1 MTKFVR
7 ACCIIS
13 FLGLLG
19 SANAAITF
27 DFSGTV
33 TQVGVDEVFG
43 DIAFGDPFHG
53 SFSFD
58 PFAPTLIPGNATTA
72 SYRSNSPLGMTVS
85 IDGHAFSV
93 SDGLN
98 IGIINSGLLDQYT
111 VLAQSF
117 NGDLSLELFL
127 QDNTSNALT
136 NDQLPA
142 AAPSLAAFAQR
153 DFHLSAVLGGGQI
166 QVDGQLGTL
175 AAQAVPEP
183 DSVGPFLACAIVL
196 LALARRLRRYT
207 WGSMESCVPVGN
219 RR

>member
-7 ACCIIS
+7 LCCIIS
-13 FLGLLG
+13 FFGLLG

-58 PFAPTLIPGNATTA
+58 PFAPSLIPGDPTTA
-72 SYRSNSPLGMTVS
+72 SYRSNAPLGMTVS
-85 IDGHAFSV
+85 IDGHDFSV

-98 IGIINSGLLDQYT
+98 LGILNSGLADQYT
-111 VLAQSF
+111 VLAQSGA
-117 NGDLSLELFL
+117 GDLTLELFL
-127 QDNTSNALT
+127 QDNTASVFA
-136 NDQLPA
+136 NDHLPA
-142 AAPSLAAFAQR
+142 AAPSLAAFGQR
-153 DFHLSAVLGGGQI
+153 DFHLDAVIGGGQI
-166 QVDGQLGTL
+166 QVDGQLSAL
-175 AAQAVPEP
+175 ATQAVPEP
-183 DSVGPFLACAIVL
+183 NPAGPFLACAVVL
-196 LALARRLRRYT
+196 FALAK
-207 WGSMESCVPVGN
+207 WGRMASGAPVGN